1 MLPRIVLGLVCQ
13 LGDVVRQIHGRVLVR
28 AGLFILALL
37 LLPLGQILAT
47 NATPA
52 PSLTALTNL
61 ESPSTSGIAAA
72 AKKHTKKKC
81 RPQSQ
86 AQSAAQVGGE
96 PKKKC
101 PKPPGPKGEV
111 LLAVGDIA
119 YCQGKSE
126 DNVKASAQ
134 YIRGTPGTVAV
145 LGDLA
150 YQYGTPDEFQNCYGK
165 YYGSFV
171 NRTYP
176 TPGNHEYYYNCNKTS
191 TSCTA
196 SPYFNWFKGQPGVPA
211 VVQGMQIG
219 EGWYSYKLGSWKI
232 YVLNS
237 NGSEPSGAACGWVK
251 CDPGSPQYEWLK
263 TQLAKDKQAGSCTL
277 AYWHHP
283 LFDSGSKGSSPQVQ
297 GFWQLLY
304 QANAELVLNGHEHIY
319 ERFAPQTPNGA
330 SDPQRGIREFIV
342 GTGGAEVI
350 KTTPPAT
357 PNSQVRLADTV
368 GVLKL
373 TLRDGGYDF
382 AFVNSLTGAVM
393 DSGSGSCH

>member
-1 MLPRIVLGLVCQ
+1 M
-13 LGDVVRQIHGRVLVR
+13 RQIHGRVLVR

-52 PSLTALTNL
+52 PSLTA
-61 ESPSTSGIAAA
+61 SAGGDSTGWSGIAAA
-72 AKKHTKKKC
+72 AKKHKKKC
-81 RPQSQ
+81 RKKSQ
-86 AQSAAQVGGE
+86 AQSEAQVGGE

-101 PKPPGPKGEV
+101 PNPPGPTSEV
-111 LLAVGDIA
+111 MLAVGDIA

-134 YIRGTPGTVAV
+134 YISGTPGTVAV

-165 YYGSFV
+165 YYDSFV

-176 TPGNHEYYYNCNKTS
+176 TPGNHEYYYKCNAGSQT
-191 TSCTA
+191 CDA
-196 SPYFNWFKGQPGVPA
+196 APYFDWFKSQPGIPA

-283 LFDSGSKGSSPQVQ
+283 LFNSGNKGASTQVKD
-297 GFWQLLY
+297 FWQLLY
-304 QANAELVLNGHEHIY
+304 QANAELVLNGHQHMY
-319 ERFAPQTPNGA
+319 ERFAPQTPNGV
-330 SDPQRGIREFIV
+330 SDPQKGIREFIV
-342 GTGGAEVI
+342 GTGGAELNQS
-350 KTTPPAT
+350 TPSGIA
-357 PNSQVRLADTV
+357 NSQVRIAKTV

-373 TLRDGGYDF
+373 TLRQNGYDF
-382 AFVNSLTGAVM
+382 AFVDSKTGAVL